1 MYDQSKRDMSTE
13 GGNAGFT
20 CSEWKYFKKEIQKT
34 QIEGKSTISEVAF
47 YELILLFLWSYVI
60 PEFSLL

>member
-1 MYDQSKRDMSTE
+1 MSVE

-20 CSEWKYFKKEIQKT
+20 CSEWKYFKKQIQKT
-34 QIEGKSTISEVAF
+34 QIKGKSSISEVVF
-47 YELILLFLWSYVI
+47 YELILLFLWSLVI